1 MFIFIW
7 YNLYIMISFP
17 QRQIKKNYR
26 SITGHFPSVKN
37 NKSVAYESKLEK
49 AFFLTLEFDDT
60 VESYQ
65 EQPQVTIDFKERTKT
80 YSADCYVRYASDSN
94 KKNTLVEVKYTQE
107 LEKKKEYFDE
117 KFQAIKHACSDLAI
131 DFNVFTEE
139 VYPQIYIENI
149 DFLYRYKTHGREES
163 YDNEIVSL
171 LEKEKMAASDIAKT
185 ITNDP
190 KELII
195 VSNAIWGLVSMGNL
209 TTDLY
214 NAKVSMHSF
223 IGFAS

>member
-1 MFIFIW
+1 
-7 YNLYIMISFP
+7 MISFP

-65 EQPQVTIDFKERTKT
+65 EQPQITIDFKNRTKT
-80 YSADCYVRYASDSN
+80 YSADCYVGYASDSN

-107 LEKKKEYFDE
+107 LAKKKEYFDE
-117 KFQAIKHACSDLAI
+117 KFRAIEKACADMTI
-131 DFNVFTEE
+131 DFNVFTEK

-163 YDNEIVSL
+163 YDDEIVSL
-171 LEKEKMAASDIAKT
+171 LEKEKMTASDIAKT

-190 KELII
+190 KELIV

-214 NAKVSMHSF
+214 NVKVNMHSL
-223 IGFAS
+223 IGLAS